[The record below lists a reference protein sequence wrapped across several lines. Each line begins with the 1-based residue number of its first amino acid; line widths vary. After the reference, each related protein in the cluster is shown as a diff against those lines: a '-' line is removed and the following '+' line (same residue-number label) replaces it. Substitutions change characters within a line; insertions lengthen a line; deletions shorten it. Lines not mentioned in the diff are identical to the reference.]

1 MRNKPEK
8 EENKNESKKK
18 KILPFTGDF
27 VNIYH
32 SYGFFGFSSI
42 YIFL

>member
-18 KILPFTGDF
+18 KILLTGNF

>member
-18 KILPFTGDF
+18 KILFTADF
-27 VNIYH
+27 FNIYH
-32 SYGFFGFSSI
+32 SYGFFGFSSF
-42 YIFL
+42 YFFL